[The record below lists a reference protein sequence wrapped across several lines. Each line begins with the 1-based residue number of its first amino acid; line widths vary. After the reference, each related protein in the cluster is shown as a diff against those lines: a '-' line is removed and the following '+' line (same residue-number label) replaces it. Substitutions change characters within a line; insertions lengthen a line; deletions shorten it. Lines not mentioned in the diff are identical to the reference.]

1 MPGLGREDE
10 VGEDVGEEVGESR
23 IEIRQAPPPLI
34 LANNYKGA
42 KVLYYS
48 NRKGQSESERE
59 REGRE
64 RASRLGR
71 P

>member
-10 VGEDVGEEVGESR
+10 VGEEVGESR
-23 IEIRQAPPPLI
+23 IGIRQAPPPLI

-48 NRKGQSESERE
+48 NRKGQSERE